1 MLCTLPDAHT
11 RIQTGPVVRYG
22 GKAAV
27 CEASLRTQ
35 PIFEQFH
42 ILRLTQSIRQAADP
56 EFSSFLDGIGDD
68 YVNDKVDLGRFKH
81 TQRVGDVID
90 AVFPHEV
97 MANPEAC
104 IRRAILSPFN
114 DFVDELNEEL
124 LARIPGEEQH
134 YYSTDSIEDE
144 DGHPVNVAENPLAT
158 PDFLNAQTE
167 PGTPPHDLNFKIGAI
182 VRFVRN
188 FSQKQGV
195 TKNTR
200 GIVRRLHRYSI
211 EVETLPMTVAGQI
224 VDSVSALCW
233 TLCK

>member
-1 MLCTLPDAHT
+1 
-11 RIQTGPVVRYG
+11 
-22 GKAAV
+22 V

-35 PIFEQFH
+35 PIFEHFH

-68 YVNDKVDLGRFKH
+68 YINDKVNLGRFKH
-81 TQRVGDVID
+81 TQHVGDVID
-90 AVFPHEV
+90 AVFPREV
-97 MANPEAC
+97 VADPEAC

-114 DFVDELNEEL
+114 DFVDELNQEL
-124 LARIPGEEQH
+124 LAQAQH

-144 DGHPVNVAENPLAT
+144 DGQPVNVAENPLAT

-188 FSQKQGV
+188 FSQKKGV

-200 GIVRRLHRYSI
+200 GIVRHLHRYSI
-211 EVETLPMTVAGQI
+211 EVETLPMTVVGQI
-224 VDSVSALCW
+224 IDSVSALDLS
-233 TLCK
+233 LC